1 MYFFIICIK
10 QLLIYLYLLQ
20 NIFLKLKKRNLILGN
35 NSIILCFVFQ
45 NILINCLFFI
55 SLIILVLIL
64 IFFIFLVGYSF
75 ILCIQNFYLFL
86 CIKLYSLLLYFIT
99 FVLAFYQYFVFV
111 IYLFLKLATKIL
123 SKYNI
128 KLIKLI
134 ITFSYVFYNTRVQ
147 NNINYLAISILIN
160 FTYRHRY
167 SNCFQRLIVFKQ
179 FSFLRSLDSRVACY
193 INQDFLFILKQ
204 GFYQHFFL
212 WDYQQATI
220 LICLYLSLSIKQKK
234 LL

>member
-1 MYFFIICIK
+1 MYFLIIYIK
-10 QLLIYLYLLQ
+10 QLLIYLNLLQ
-20 NIFLKLKKRNLILGN
+20 NIFLKLKKRNLILRN

-75 ILCIQNFYLFL
+75 ILGIQNFYLFL
-86 CIKLYSLLLYFIT
+86 YIKLYSLILYFIT
-99 FVLAFYQYFVFV
+99 FVLAFTQYFVFV
-111 IYLFLKLATKIL
+111 IYLFLKLVTKIL

-134 ITFSYVFYNTRVQ
+134 IAFSYVFYNTRVQ

-160 FTYRHRY
+160 LTHRHRY
-167 SNCFQRLIVFKQ
+167 SNCF
-179 FSFLRSLDSRVACY
+179 
-193 INQDFLFILKQ
+193 
-204 GFYQHFFL
+204 
-212 WDYQQATI
+212 
-220 LICLYLSLSIKQKK
+220 
-234 LL
+234 